1 MAKLTNIIG
10 GQPYAAAVTDA
21 PVNTDSKLLDF
32 WKGTQGQYESATLKR
47 TGGAISPY
55 PNNVTNL
62 VFTGLTTAAGMGW
75 EVGDVVYVTGS
86 SNNTTRTRGSVASV
100 QGATGLTITMDAGYT
115 NTDTSGY
122 QVDKYYDQTLY
133 FIT

>member
-1 MAKLTNIIG
+1 
-10 GQPYAAAVTDA
+10 
-21 PVNTDSKLLDF
+21 
-32 WKGTQGQYESATLKR
+32 
-47 TGGAISPY
+47 
-55 PNNVTNL
+55 
-62 VFTGLTTAAGMGW
+62 MGW

>member
-32 WKGTQGQYESATLKR
+32 WKGTQAQYDSATLKR
-47 TGGAISPY
+47 TGGAIS
-55 PNNVTNL
+55 

-75 EVGDVVYVTGS
+75 EVGDIVYVTGS